1 VLLAFVAAMLFG
13 ATTPLVQRASAAVG
27 PFAAAAL
34 IYLGAGLTAWALM
47 AARRNSPDAPL
58 AGRALIRLAAV
69 ALIGA
74 ALAPTLLV
82 LGLRRTDAATGSL
95 LLALEAP
102 FTLIFSRLFL
112 RERLSARVGVAVAL
126 IGLGSLALTIA
137 PGGVTASLAG
147 PALVAGAALAW
158 AAENLLSR
166 SLADGDPLR
175 VVRGK
180 GLIGSAAAGLA
191 ALTAGQALVPPGP
204 AVALIAIG
212 GVGYGISLQ
221 LYLRAQRLVG
231 AGRTASVFAAAP
243 FFGAV
248 IALAL
253 GGTAPGPRLAVA
265 AALIA
270 VGVWLHVTEH
280 HSHHHIHAMV
290 EHEHVHTH
298 DDGHHDHHHQ
308 SLPRGPHSHVH
319 RHDEVEHDH
328 EHGEDLHHRHDH

>member
-1 VLLAFVAAMLFG
+1 MLFG
-13 ATTPLVQRASAAVG
+13 ATTPLVSRASAAVG

-47 AARRNSPDAPL
+47 VVRRNSPDAPI

-82 LGLRRTDAATGSL
+82 LGLRRTDSATGSL

-102 FTLIFSRLFL
+102 FTLIFSWLFL

-126 IGLGSLALTIA
+126 IGLGSVALTIA
-137 PGGVTASLAG
+137 RGGATASLAG

-158 AAENLLSR
+158 ATENLLSR

-180 GLIGSAAAGLA
+180 GLIGSAAAALA
-191 ALTAGQALVPPGP
+191 ALAAGQTRVPLAPALM
-204 AVALIAIG
+204 AIG
-212 GVGYGISLQ
+212 GVGYGLSLH

-231 AGRTASVFAAAP
+231 AARTASVFAAAP

-253 GGTAPGPRLAVA
+253 AATAPGPRLAVA
-265 AALIA
+265 ATLIA
-270 VGVWLHVTEH
+270 VGVWLHVTER
-280 HSHHHIHAMV
+280 HSHHHRHAMV
-290 EHEHVHTH
+290 EHEHLHTH
-298 DDGHHDHHHQ
+298 DDGHHDHHHP
-308 SLPRGPHSHVH
+308 SPPGGPHSHTH
-319 RHDEVEHDH
+319 RHDGVEHEH